1 MGGGGS
7 SGGDGLAGMM
17 NAMGGMGGMG
27 DEPSRTEMQGPPNI
41 DDILRNVE
49 SKPDVQPASGF
60 ASSQAEPQI
69 NLDDAM
75 NFSES
80 DLDQA
85 KGVKIKKNRKKNGKK
100 EVYIDF

>member
-1 MGGGGS
+1 MNNMG
-7 SGGDGLAGMM
+7 
-17 NAMGGMGGMG
+17 GGMGGGMG
-27 DEPSRTEMQGPPNI
+27 GEPSRTEMQGPPNI

-49 SKPDVQPASGF
+49 SKPEVHPASGF

-85 KGVKIKKNRKKNGKK
+85 KGVKIKKNRRKNGKK